1 MLSQA
6 SFMLG
11 EAILKPRLVGKK
23 FSVNVSKIWWGSFR
37 NFIYPCVM
45 VFSEE
50 TDSLGIQIFLT

>member
-1 MLSQA
+1 
-6 SFMLG
+6 MLG

-45 VFSEE
+45 ILSED